1 MSGKIATKHTLSRVS
16 CSRSSKPTTSPF
28 TQFTGE
34 ELQVKFLAD
43 SEENSLK
50 H

>member
-1 MSGKIATKHTLSRVS
+1 MEAAINLAARIPVA
-16 CSRSSKPTTSPF
+16 RQIRPI
-28 TQFTGE
+28 TGE
-34 ELQVKFLAD
+34 EPQVKFLAD